1 MITPKKILNL
11 KKPFKYIYYYTNK
24 KRTKIKKK

>member
-1 MITPKKILNL
+1 MITPKKKLIL